1 MFITS
6 REKEIIE
13 LIIKTSGKHT
23 PFSIATFLNVSVRT
37 VHRDLR
43 AIERVL
49 KNFDLTLER
58 TSDNGLVIIGKNER
72 VFKLVQALMHIEPV
86 DQSPQQ
92 RKLILL
98 LSLIRGEESFKL
110 QVLSRELGVSTTTLS
125 SYLDELADWLKDF
138 KVTLLRKRGVGVS
151 LHGSEESKRK
161 MLAAY
166 LLIHFAEE
174 LIQDLFHTENLG
186 NDKKEVL
193 HYLKVPHLIK
203 IKEAVNRTMQ
213 LSISK
218 LADSDYIG
226 LIVHICI
233 AIQRTSDGFLLEE
246 EYDNSIRFSHEYK
259 LIEEICSDFIHNDQE
274 ALTEKDLC
282 FLTIIFK
289 GSKLQEGYYIYND
302 SIILSS
308 LIKKMIEE
316 VSAQLHVNLEDD
328 FSLFQGLLA
337 HMEPSLFRIQQKMAL
352 FNPLTEDIRRKYPVL
367 FMAVRNSLEKHFKE
381 VSFPDDEVAYLVLH
395 FGSALVLREEAIAL
409 KALIVC
415 PTGIG
420 TSKML
425 ASRVKKEVIEI
436 QSVEISSLMEIQ
448 NRDLSQYDVIISTVR
463 LPFTHLDYIL
473 VTPLLNDDDVSS
485 IHQFLQ
491 NHIGDLT
498 KNKSYATIHYDEATF
513 SSRLKK
519 PFRNVLKELEDVY
532 RSMEAILN
540 HFKVLHFKSP
550 LSNHKEIIKKVVQQ
564 QEDKG
569 LLSQKNEVVK
579 KLEEREKKGGL
590 GIPETGMALFH
601 TKHSSIATLS
611 FQIAHLEE
619 ACTVKGM
626 DGKYMKVW
634 NMLFMLAPENLS
646 TRQQEILSLIS
657 TTLIEDKEAMMIF
670 SSSNEN
676 IIRQK
681 LEETF
686 YEYLQN
692 NLIKE

>member
-58 TSDNGLVIIGKNER
+58 TSDNGLMIIGKNER

-98 LSLIRGEESFKL
+98 LSLIRGEESLKL

-125 SYLDELADWLKDF
+125 SYLDELAEWLKDF

-166 LLIHFAEE
+166 LLIYFAEE

-259 LIEEICSDFIHNDQE
+259 LIEEICSDFIHNHQE

-316 VSAQLHVNLEDD
+316 VSDQLHVNLEDD

-463 LPFTHLDYIL
+463 LPFTNLDYIL

-498 KNKSYATIHYDEATF
+498 KNKSYATIHYDEANF

-540 HFKVLHFKSP
+540 HFTVLHFKSP
-550 LSNHKEIIKKVVQQ
+550 FSNHKEIIKKVVQQ

-579 KLEEREKKGGL
+579 KLEEREEKGGL

-626 DGKYMKVW
+626 DGKDMEVW

>member
-1 MFITS
+1 LFITS

-58 TSDNGLVIIGKNER
+58 TSDNGLMIIGKNER

-98 LSLIRGEESFKL
+98 LSLIRGEESLKL

-125 SYLDELADWLKDF
+125 SYLDELAEWLKDF

-203 IKEAVNRTMQ
+203 IKETVNRTMQ

-259 LIEEICSDFIHNDQE
+259 LIEEICSDFIHNHQE

-463 LPFTHLDYIL
+463 LPFTNLDYIL

-498 KNKSYATIHYDEATF
+498 KNKSYATIHYDEANF

-540 HFKVLHFKSP
+540 HFTVLHFKSP

-569 LLSQKNEVVK
+569 LLFQKNEVVK
-579 KLEEREKKGGL
+579 KLEEREEKGGL

-626 DGKYMKVW
+626 DGKDMEVW